1 MYTYL
6 NNLWDRF
13 IKVPTEVYSTPHAYK
28 LSRRL
33 SLFLIIGIF
42 GCAINLVAYLAV
54 GLYVSAAIIAFYL
67 VCLILSLQ
75 LTKKGYYNLILVIA
89 VLSTNAC
96 FIIINYADGLK
107 AGKYLLYFPIMVA
120 FSFMTPN
127 RKFNLANILFY
138 GLTFLSIIWILSFIE
153 YNKSPWQT
161 ISLDVYINMYNF
173 NLIGSLLLGLAFTFI
188 TSKVNEENE
197 ESLREE
203 KLFFDTIYHS
213 SLDAVVILDKNNI
226 IINSNQQAKSLL
238 SHINNGEING
248 SSITSLIGNHAFKKT
263 ITRKKIDDSK
273 FKGWEGE
280 FEFLLPNEQP
290 LIIKVNSIQ
299 FTYNKHDYRKLSI
312 ADITEAK
319 QNERELVN
327 AKERAETAALVKTRF
342 LSNMSH
348 ELRTPLNGIIGTS
361 NLLIAEE
368 HLAHQESHLEILKY
382 SSKQMMSLIN
392 DILDLNKIEAGKM
405 MLDNS
410 SFSLQELVNRIIM
423 AFTPDFKKKGIQLV
437 NNFDDK
443 ANLNIISDSVRLNQV
458 LSNLLSNALKFT
470 SEGTVTITTKVTAC
484 LNGTAAIYLEVR
496 DTGIGIASEK
506 LEYIFESFTQAD
518 VDTTRKYG
526 GTGLGLSISKKIIN
540 MFNSELKAESELG
553 KGSAFSFYIYPEVD
567 HQFKEQT
574 EEVKIAELP
583 AFENLHVLLAED
595 NPVNMIVAK
604 RFLQRWNI
612 QITEAG
618 NGKQAAEKFPANGSV
633 DLLLLD
639 LEMPEMDGYQA
650 LAEIRKTHPHIPA
663 IAFTAAVFENMEQ
676 HLQENGFTDYIQKP
690 FKPEDLH
697 QKIKSLTTAA
707 TKENVRA

>member
-1 MYTYL
+1 MR
-6 NNLWDRF
+6 NFWEKF
-13 IKVPTEVYSTPHAYK
+13 IKVTPEAYNTPHAYK

-33 SLFLIIGIF
+33 TLFLIIGIF
-42 GCAINLVAYLAV
+42 GCVINFVAYLAV
-54 GLYVSAAIIAFYL
+54 GLYISAAIIFLYL
-67 VCLILSLQ
+67 SSLVLSLE
-75 LTKKGYYNLILVIA
+75 LTKKGFYNTVLVIA
-89 VLSTNAC
+89 VISTNVC
-96 FIIINYADGLK
+96 FVIINYADGLK

-127 RKFNLANILFY
+127 RKLNLANTLFY
-138 GLTFLSIIWILSFIE
+138 GITFLSIIWILAFVE

-161 ISLDVYINMYNF
+161 ISLSIYISMYNF

-226 IINSNQQAKSLL
+226 IINSNKQAKSLL
-238 SHINNGEING
+238 SNVNNGALDG
-248 SSITSLIGNHAFKKT
+248 TSITSLISNHSLKQN
-263 ITRKKIDDSK
+263 INRRKINDSK

-280 FEFLLPNEQP
+280 FEFLLPNKKT
-290 LIIKVNSIQ
+290 LIVKINSIQ
-299 FTYNKHDYRKLSI
+299 FTYNKQNYRKLSI

-327 AKERAETAALVKTRF
+327 AKEKAETAALVKTRF

-368 HLAHQESHLEILKY
+368 HLAHQETHLEILKH

-410 SFSLQELVNRIIM
+410 SFSLKELVNRIIM
-423 AFTPDFKKKGIQLV
+423 AFTPDFKKKGIELV
-437 NNFDDK
+437 NDFDEN
-443 ANLNIISDSVRLNQV
+443 AHLNIIFDSVRLNQV

-470 SEGTVTITTKVTAC
+470 SVGTVKITTKVTEY
-484 LNGTAAIYLEVR
+484 LNNTVAILFEVK
-496 DTGIGIASEK
+496 DSGIGIAQEK
-506 LEYIFESFTQAD
+506 LDYIFESFTQAD

-526 GTGLGLSISKKIIN
+526 GTGLGLSICKKIIA
-540 MFNSELKAESELG
+540 MFNSELKVESEVG
-553 KGSAFSFYIYPEVD
+553 RGSTFSFTIHSEID
-567 HQFKEQT
+567 QQLREET
-574 EEVKIAELP
+574 EEIKISELP
-583 AFENLHVLLAED
+583 IFENLHVLIAED
-595 NPVNMIVAK
+595 NPVNMIVAR

-618 NGKQAAEKFPANGSV
+618 NGKQAIEKFPTHNNF

-650 LAEIRKTHPHIPA
+650 LAEIRKLDPHIPA

-676 HLQENGFTDYIQKP
+676 HLQDNGFTDYIQKP

-697 QKIKSLTTAA
+697 NKIKTLTTKLPVKVA
-707 TKENVRA
+707 V